1 MVKSIIC
8 VNHLVRPSID
18 VTVKGTGNCTTCV
31 PDEENYKC
39 KNFSPVTFFVDMNE
53 GDKNE

>member
-39 KNFSPVTFFVDMNE
+39 KNFSPVTFFVDMYE